1 MQEINIR
8 IWLNEAQDWSIEI
21 NGLRH
26 EHVSTHVMED
36 LVEAAMIVAENSL
49 SEAAT
54 RRPQ

>member
-8 IWLNEAQDWSIEI
+8 IWLNETQDWSIEI